1 MQALISI
8 IDDDEAVRVAL
19 QRILLAH
26 GFAATS
32 FASAH
37 QFLASDQL
45 RHACCLIVDVRMPGM
60 SGLGLYQH
68 LVAAGCRIPTI
79 LITGCPIAADRDA
92 ALAAGVVSY
101 LAKPFSEQALLDD
114 VALALDRP
122 ARRGGT
128 IDCESETQTNGC

>member
-1 MQALISI
+1 MEALISI
-8 IDDDEAVRVAL
+8 IDDDESVRVAL

-32 FASAH
+32 FASAQ

-45 RHACCLIVDVRMPGM
+45 RHAGCLIVDVRMPGM
-60 SGLGLYQH
+60 SGLVLHQH
-68 LVAAGCRIPTI
+68 LVAAGYRIPTI

-92 ALAAGVVSY
+92 VLAAGVLSY
-101 LAKPFSEQALLDD
+101 LAKPFSERALLDD

-122 ARRGGT
+122 ARRGEI
-128 IDCESETQTNGC
+128 IDCENETQTDGC